1 MSLPAAND
9 WTPDMATKADKK
21 RKIRRLLDMEKLLA
35 IGISSREVQIKFAA
49 EYGITERQIRKDVLQ
64 IQEKWA
70 KEAESEGKT
79 DLRRNQTRQL
89 LRAIARAA
97 MASKKYSAAVAA
109 ANRLME
115 LDGLKVI
122 RIEHKGTIEHKS
134 AKDSLSDILDG
145 IASRQGAGGVVGEPH

>member
-1 MSLPAAND
+1 
-9 WTPDMATKADKK
+9 MATKADKK
-21 RKIRRLLDMEKLLA
+21 RKIQRLIDMEKALA
-35 IGISSREVQIKFAA
+35 VGISYGEIQARFSA
-49 EYGITERQIRKDVLQ
+49 EAGITKREIRKNILQ

-97 MASKKYSAAVAA
+97 MASKQYSAAVSA

-122 RIEHKGTIEHKS
+122 RIEHSGTLEHQHDVKDMTSDDKRKRLESLMDAANARRKS
-134 AKDSLSDILDG
+134 QDK
-145 IASRQGAGGVVGEPH
+145 VVH